1 MRALDP
7 LYEAK
12 SWGDRAANLALL
24 AELRAQEP
32 ICFYEKEGYVD
43 LWHITR
49 HADIFEVEKQTDSFI
64 VAPRMVLMPT
74 AREETLKG
82 FTGGTVHIIKSL
94 VSIDPPEHPPLR
106 MLTQGWFMPKN
117 LARLQGAM
125 EASAETALNRLAETG
140 GACDFAQDV
149 ALEYPLRVIMAA
161 LGIPAA
167 DYPQMLKLTQELFS
181 PEDPDVSADEK
192 SQDEVTQGIIDTFM
206 EFYAYFTALTADRK
220 ANPRDDLASVIAN
233 AEIDGEPIGEAEQ
246 LGYYIITATAGHDTT
261 SFSLSEAIW
270 HLAQNPDVFAEL
282 KADPATMSRK
292 IVEESIRLASP
303 VRHFLRTA
311 TRDIEIGGHQFRKG
325 DTLML
330 WFPSGSRD
338 ETVFADPDRFD
349 PHRDMSTRH
358 ASFGHGAHICLG
370 MHLARQENAAFLERM
385 AQRVK
390 SIELT
395 GEPEFNHSH
404 FVGGIKHLPVRMELE
419 TD

>member
-1 MRALDP
+1 LGKIDP
-7 LYEAK
+7 LYQAK
-12 SWGDRAANLALL
+12 SWGDRAANLRIL
-24 AELRAQEP
+24 AELRANEP
-32 ICFYEKEGYVD
+32 ICFNRKDGYVD

-49 HADIFEVEKQTDSFI
+49 HADIFEVEKNTDSFI

-74 AREETLKG
+74 EREERLRE

-94 VSIDPPEHPPLR
+94 VSIDKPEHPPLR

-125 EASAETALNRLAETG
+125 DASADTALERLAAAG
-140 GACDFAQDV
+140 GVCDFAQDI

-161 LGIPAA
+161 MGIPSD
-167 DYPQMLKLTQELFS
+167 DYPKMLKLTQELFS

-192 SQDEVTQGIIDTFM
+192 TQEEVTAGIINTFM

-220 ANPRDDLASVIAN
+220 ARPRDDLASVIAN

-270 HLAQNPDVFAEL
+270 HLAQNPDVLAEL
-282 KADPATMSRK
+282 KADPDTMAPK

-311 TRDIEIGGHQFRKG
+311 TEDIRIGGHQFHAG

-338 ETVFADPDRFD
+338 ETVFEDPDVFN
-349 PHRDMSTRH
+349 PHRDLSTRH

-370 MHLARQENAAFLERM
+370 MHLARQENAAFLKQL
-385 AQRVK
+385 AARVK

-404 FVGGIKHLPVRMELE
+404 FVGGIKHLPVKMELE
-419 TD
+419 TA

>member
-1 MRALDP
+1 MGKIDP
-7 LYEAK
+7 LYQAK
-12 SWGDRAANLALL
+12 SWGDRAANLDIL
-24 AELRAQEP
+24 ADLRANDP
-32 ICFYEKEGYVD
+32 YYFNRKEGYVD

-49 HADIFEVEKQTDSFI
+49 HADIFEVEKHSDSFI

-74 AREETLKG
+74 EREEKLRE

-94 VSIDPPEHPPLR
+94 VSIDKPEHPPLR

-125 EASAETALNRLAETG
+125 DASAETALERLAAAG
-140 GACDFAQDV
+140 GVCDFAQDI

-161 LGIPAA
+161 MGIPSE
-167 DYPQMLKLTQELFS
+167 DYPKMLKLTQELFS
-181 PEDPDVSADEK
+181 PEDPDVSADGKTQE
-192 SQDEVTQGIIDTFM
+192 EVTAGIINTFL
-206 EFYAYFTALTADRK
+206 EFHAYFTALTADRK
-220 ANPRDDLASVIAN
+220 ASPRDDLASVIAN

-270 HLAQNPDVFAEL
+270 HLAQNPDVLAEL
-282 KADPATMSRK
+282 KANPDEMSKK

-311 TRDIEIGGHQFRKG
+311 TEDIRIGDKQFHKG

-338 ETVFADPDRFD
+338 EAVFDDPDTFN

-370 MHLARQENAAFLERM
+370 MHLARQENAAFLKQL
-385 AQRVK
+385 AGRVK

-404 FVGGIKHLPVRMELE
+404 FVGGIKHLPVKMELE
-419 TD
+419 

>member
-1 MRALDP
+1 MESLDR

-12 SWGDRAANLALL
+12 SWGDRAAQLAIL
-24 AELRAQEP
+24 ADLRANSP
-32 ICFYEKEGYVD
+32 IHFHQKDGYID
-43 LWHITR
+43 LWHVTR
-49 HADIFEVEKQTDSFI
+49 HADIFEIEKSTGSFI
-64 VAPRMVLMPT
+64 VEPRMVLMPT
-74 AREETLKG
+74 EREETLKG

-117 LARLQGAM
+117 LTRLQGAM
-125 EASAETALNRLAETG
+125 EASAETALERLAASD
-140 GACDFAQDV
+140 GACDFAQDI

-161 LGIPAA
+161 MGIPSG
-167 DYPQMLKLTQELFS
+167 DYPKMLQLTQELFS
-181 PEDPDVSADEK
+181 PEDPDVAADEK
-192 SQDEVTQGIIDTFM
+192 SQEEVTQGIINTFM

-220 ANPRDDLASVIAN
+220 ANPKDDLASVIAN

-261 SFSLSEAIW
+261 SFSLSEAVW
-270 HLAQNPDVFAEL
+270 HLARNPEIFVQL
-282 KADPATMSRK
+282 KADPAAMAPK
-292 IVEESIRLASP
+292 IVEEAIRLASP

-311 TRDIEIGGHQFRKG
+311 TEDITIGGHDFKKG

-338 ETVFADPDRFD
+338 EAVFEDANTFN

-370 MHLARQENAAFLERM
+370 MHLARQENAAFLTKM
-385 AQRVK
+385 AERVK

-395 GEPEFNHSH
+395 GAPEFNHSH
-404 FVGGIKHLPVRMELE
+404 FVGGIKHLPVRVEME
-419 TD
+419 

>member
-1 MRALDP
+1 MGKADP

-12 SWGDRAANLALL
+12 TWGNRAANLAIL
-24 AELRAQEP
+24 ADLRAHDP
-32 ICFYEKEGYVD
+32 VYLNRKDGYVD
-43 LWHITR
+43 LWHVTR
-49 HADIFEVEKQTDSFI
+49 HADIFEVEKNTDSFI

-74 AREETLKG
+74 EREEALKA

-94 VSIDPPEHPPLR
+94 VSIDKPEHQPLR

-117 LARLQGAM
+117 LARLQGAID
-125 EASAETALNRLAETG
+125 ASAETAMAKLAESG
-140 GACDFAQDV
+140 GSCDFAQDI

-161 LGIPAA
+161 MGIPSG
-167 DYPQMLKLTQELFS
+167 DYPRMLKLTQELFS
-181 PEDPDVSADEK
+181 PEDPDVAADGK
-192 SQDEVTQGIIDTFM
+192 SQDEVTAGIIETFM
-206 EFYAYFTALTADRK
+206 EFYNYFTALTADRK
-220 ANPRDDLASVIAN
+220 ANPRDDLASIIAN
-233 AEIDGEPIGEAEQ
+233 AEIDGQPIGEAEQ

-261 SFSLSEAIW
+261 SFSLSEAVW

-282 KADPATMSRK
+282 KADPDGMSKK
-292 IVEESIRLASP
+292 IVEEAIRLASP

-311 TRDIEIGGHQFRKG
+311 TRDIRIGDHQFHEG

-338 ETVFADPDRFD
+338 EAVFDNPDTFD
-349 PHRDMSTRH
+349 PHRDTSTRH

-370 MHLARQENAAFLERM
+370 MHLARQENAAFLAELAR
-385 AQRVK
+385 RVN

-404 FVGGIKHLPVRMELE
+404 FVGGIKHLPVRLELE
-419 TD
+419 S